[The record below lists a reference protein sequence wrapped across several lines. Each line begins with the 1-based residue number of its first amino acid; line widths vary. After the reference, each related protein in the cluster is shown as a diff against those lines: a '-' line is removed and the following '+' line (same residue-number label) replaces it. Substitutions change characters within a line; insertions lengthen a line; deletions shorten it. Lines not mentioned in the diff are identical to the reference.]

1 MPSTLKHRYKDYR
14 LAALAALAAVVLLA
28 DSGLAAP
35 AAHAQDRRLEDVLNK
50 LERLERDMRVINR
63 QLYRRAPGAG
73 ARPPAPGAAAPRPA
87 PATRAA
93 PRPAD
98 GVRLENAY
106 AARLE
111 ARLADLESEIR
122 SATGSIENFNHSLT
136 QVSSRL
142 DKLVADME
150 LRLSDM
156 EKRLLQASV
165 RAPAAPQPG
174 ARPGYQPQPRQQI
187 TGVARP
193 PAVREAGPAT
203 GGPSFARPAQSL
215 GSISPNDLAGL
226 KRGESPPAPTILPK
240 GSAEDRYKFAK
251 DLVHRAEYEKAALAF
266 QEFIAT
272 HPGDTLISN
281 ARYWLG
287 KTYYVR
293 REYRDAAEA
302 FLQSFRG
309 DPKGNKAAD
318 NLLSLGM
325 SLSHMDKKTDA
336 CTMFDKLTSDF
347 PDAPNRITRLLK
359 RERSSADCG

>member
-1 MPSTLKHRYKDYR
+1 MLKHHYKDYR

-28 DSGLAAP
+28 GSGLAAP

-63 QLYRRAPGAG
+63 QLYRRGPAAG
-73 ARPPAPGAAAPRPA
+73 ARPPGRSPGAAAPRPA